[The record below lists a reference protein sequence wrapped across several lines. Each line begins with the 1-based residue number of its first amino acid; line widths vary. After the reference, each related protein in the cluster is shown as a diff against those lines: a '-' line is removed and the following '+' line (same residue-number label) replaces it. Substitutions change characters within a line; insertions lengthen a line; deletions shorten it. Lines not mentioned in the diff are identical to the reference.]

1 MANKLKLKVK
11 PEQFS
16 ILYRKLEEIASI
28 DDTIKLKIDN
38 DDILMC
44 SMLGGNVLLA
54 YKTFTTDKR
63 DFFDLGEIDYKID
76 IILPNAKS
84 LLKTWHL

>member
-1 MANKLKLKVK
+1 M
-11 PEQFS
+11 
-16 ILYRKLEEIASI
+16 Y
-28 DDTIKLKIDN
+28 
-38 DDILMC
+38 

-54 YKTFTTDKR
+54 YKKLLLPTKTFL
-63 DFFDLGEIDYKID
+63 LGRDYKID